1 MTEDIFYATEDGIG
15 TITFNRPQARNALT
29 FEMYDALE
37 EMCSAIKIVDIS
49 VLIITGAGG
58 KAFAAGTDIS
68 RFRDFTTPQHALNYE
83 KRMDE
88 VLCAIEKVS
97 VPVIAAIEGACTGGG
112 AAIAACCDMRIARAD
127 MKYGFPIARTLGNC
141 LSARNLA
148 RQANLLGEARVK
160 DLIFSSRLM
169 EADEAQTIGFISEIA
184 EDPYARARAVAAHM
198 ATHAPLTMRATKEA
212 FRRLGAQAAKV
223 DDTDLITQCYTSD
236 DFREGLEAF
245 LGKRKPEWKGE

>member
-37 EMCSAIKIVDIS
+37 EMCSAIKIGDIS

-68 RFRDFTTPQHALNYE
+68 RFRDFTTPEHALNYE

-88 VLCAIEKVS
+88 VLGAIEKVP

-112 AAIAACCDMRIARAD
+112 AAIAACCDMRIVRAD

-148 RQANLLGEARVK
+148 RQANLLGEAR
-160 DLIFSSRLM
+160 
-169 EADEAQTIGFISEIA
+169 
-184 EDPYARARAVAAHM
+184 
-198 ATHAPLTMRATKEA
+198 
-212 FRRLGAQAAKV
+212 
-223 DDTDLITQCYTSD
+223 
-236 DFREGLEAF
+236 
-245 LGKRKPEWKGE
+245 